1 MANEIKNTQT
11 KQVKEWQPNAN
22 QKLFLETAKAN
33 PNCTL
38 AELSEI
44 AGFKFTSGCIN
55 TLVAKGWVNN
65 ENEKE
70 VIVKAKRKVKVY
82 TIVD

>member
-1 MANEIKNTQT
+1 MANEKTTQV

-22 QKLFLETAKAN
+22 QKLFLETAKAH

-55 TLVAKGWVNN
+55 TLVAKGLVDNTQ
-65 ENEKE
+65 EKE
-70 VIVKAKRKVKVY
+70 IVVQAKRKVKVY
-82 TIVD
+82 PIVD